1 MSLKNVFNHNS
12 NSQLNTILSK
22 TEKQFS
28 VRYGIQRFINVD
40 ICYRDRLCVTV
51 AYIDFNKEFDSVS
64 HTKLFSPFAQFGI
77 HGELLL
83 WLKKFSV
90 TV

>member
-40 ICYRDRLCVTV
+40 RGLYATVTDCV
-51 AYIDFNKEFDSVS
+51 
-64 HTKLFSPFAQFGI
+64 
-77 HGELLL
+77 
-83 WLKKFSV
+83 
-90 TV
+90 